1 MKVSIEQIEATLLER
16 KIEPPKVQEIIKD
29 LEQAA
34 NEEKEER
41 AANAGPKPKWE
52 HIIFINDPD
61 NKVGTEMTGWVV
73 KQQEGQDAGLITGK
87 LTDAA
92 KTFNESSKKK
102 KNLIKSFGELFAYMK
117 PKFLKEKG
125 LKIATKEA
133 VRIIPVNGKTL

>member
-1 MKVSIEQIEATLLER
+1 MAFPIAMLLIWGIEQLFGYNIA
-16 KIEPPKVQEIIKD
+16 V
-29 LEQAA
+29 A
-34 NEEKEER
+34 
-41 AANAGPKPKWE
+41 KWE
-52 HIIFINDPD
+52 HIIFVNDPD

-73 KQQEGQDAGLITGK
+73 KQLEGQDSGLITGT

-102 KNLIKSFGELFAYMK
+102 KNLIKSFGELFAYLK